1 MLGRLGTRSGAPP
14 RLGLSRRALG
24 QAGVSLIEV
33 LITVVLMGTAMV
45 AFCSGMFMMV
55 KASDMTQR
63 QALAEAELRRLVE
76 SVRAASYQPC
86 PVTTEYPGSLF
97 TLGTSFQSKSVAVQ
111 YWVGGEAVP
120 STFAVSC
127 PSDGDKGVQ
136 KLKVT
141 VVDKSGLQVWT
152 DIYKRES

>member
-1 MLGRLGTRSGAPP
+1 M
-14 RLGLSRRALG
+14 
-24 QAGVSLIEV
+24 EV

-63 QALAEAELRRLVE
+63 QALAETELRRLAE
-76 SVRAASYQPC
+76 SVRAASYKDC
-86 PVTTEYPGSLF
+86 ALANEYPGSLF
-97 TLGTSFQSKSVAVQ
+97 TLGSSFQSKSVAVQ

-120 STFAVSC
+120 STFDGDC
-127 PSDGDKGVQ
+127 TDGDKGVQ